1 MERAKLL
8 LNESLLSRFIR
19 RKWRGTQLNHA
30 VALRSLTTNKKSN
43 PRLGRELLSLIASLV
58 IEISQVSALRLKA
71 KSFNFFE
78 DIAIY
83 KFNNLL
89 NNQN

>member
-1 MERAKLL
+1 MAHVKLL
-8 LNESLLSRFIR
+8 LNESLLSRVSR

-71 KSFNFFE
+71 KSFKFF
-78 DIAIY
+78 
-83 KFNNLL
+83 
-89 NNQN
+89 